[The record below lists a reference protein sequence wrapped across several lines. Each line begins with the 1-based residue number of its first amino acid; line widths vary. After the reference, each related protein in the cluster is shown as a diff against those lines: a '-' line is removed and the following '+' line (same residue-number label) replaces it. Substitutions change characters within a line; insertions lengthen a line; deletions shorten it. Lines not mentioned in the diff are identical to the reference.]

1 MPLTSNIRRLA
12 KGMASSLSASR
23 RILMANIDGGNR
35 VVRLPADRLA
45 VGKVID
51 CEAVVEHYGSIEVF
65 ALIGMAVANRQQLQP
80 VDVQI
85 VEFSLYGI
93 RYYSHTVEIH
103 GVKQGSIFLLI
114 GRRFG
119 IDGLAQRRRT
129 PVNKI
134 MLSTADG
141 IRRMAHRRCHN
152 TGQNT
157 RC

>member
-12 KGMASSLSASR
+12 KRNGQQFVGVQ
-23 RILMANIDGGNR
+23 ANIDGGNR
-35 VVRLPADRLA
+35 VFRLPADRLA
-45 VGKVID
+45 VVKVIA

-65 ALIGMAVANRQQLQP
+65 ALIGRAVADRQQLQP

-85 VEFSLYGI
+85 VEFLLYGI
-93 RYYSHTVEIH
+93 RYHRHTVEIH
-103 GVKQGSIFLLI
+103 GVNQGNIFLLI
-114 GRRFG
+114 GQRFG
-119 IDGLAQRRRT
+119 IDGLARRGRT

-134 MLSTADG
+134 MLATTGG
-141 IRRMAHRRCHN
+141 IRGMAYHRCHN